1 MTRAKILLVEDDSL
15 LRGTLVAILEQEGFR
30 VTEAGDVNQALQH
43 VASDVFDVLVTDLHM
58 PGAADGLTIISA
70 MRHANPK
77 AVTLLLS
84 AFPEMDV
91 AAKTILSQAD
101 QVLVKPL
108 GIKILADVIR
118 ERLAREIPYVQPIE
132 SVATIIERSVEETLN
147 EWYKR
152 VEGDEQLMASPL
164 SREQRTGHIP
174 KILMDLVNRLR
185 SNRPLGGREI
195 TSTAA
200 HDHGRLRREQG
211 YSAAMMVDESR
222 MLQVSIF
229 EMLDRNMDRIDFSL
243 LLKSV
248 MTIADEV
255 DSQLS
260 QAMESYRRQSE
271 AETPCM
277 PALSEAGN
285 H

>member
-1 MTRAKILLVEDDSL
+1 MTQAKILLVEDDSL
-15 LRGTLVAILEQEGFR
+15 LRETLVAILEQEGFR

-260 QAMESYRRQSE
+260 QAMESYRR
-271 AETPCM
+271 
-277 PALSEAGN
+277 
-285 H
+285 